1 MLAYYIQAPLNFI
14 SRNSYIKKTTILF
27 VSFIFSSS
35 FVFAQKTYVPD
46 DKFEQALI
54 ALGYDTTLDDSVL
67 TANIS
72 GVTELDVSKREIS
85 DLTGIEDFA
94 ALGYLMCYSNQLT
107 SLDMS
112 KNTVLY
118 ALWCSDN
125 QLTSLDVSK
134 NTALTGLWCDGN
146 QLTSLD
152 VTKNTVLDR
161 FWCSYNQLTSL
172 DVSKN
177 TSLTSLLCTSNQLTS
192 LDVSK
197 NTALMTLRCNSNQL
211 TSLDVSK
218 NTTLYALDCGSNQ
231 LTSLDVSK
239 NTVLEYLG
247 CYSNQLTSLDVS
259 KNTALTDLDCGSN
272 QLTSLDVT
280 NNTAL
285 EYLDCNNNQL
295 TSLDVS
301 NNTALDA
308 LRCWNNQLTSLDVTN
323 NTALEDLEC
332 SDNQLTSLDV
342 SKNTALEYLDCNN
355 NQLTSLD
362 VSKNTALITLYCSS
376 NQLTSLDVT
385 KNTALDRF
393 WCNSNQL
400 TSLDVRKNTA
410 LKELRCN
417 FNQLTSLDVSKNTAL
432 TWLYC
437 HNNQLTS
444 LDVSKNTALYLLV
457 CHNNQLTR
465 LDLRN
470 GTNSLKGLD
479 AVINPDL
486 TCILV
491 NDPNLITNWSNPAHT
506 GYVDPFTTFSLS
518 CMESFEW
525 ESTVLDT
532 IIITTDNIDT
542 GTYEL
547 KWTES
552 ADSGDVDYLIYAQVG
567 VYLAELKY
575 DTTATTF
582 KITYDDIYKN
592 TFQMLYGFIV
602 ERPFEAAT
610 VKFSVVATD
619 GFDTVKVN
627 GDDRVVYINRYEYLN
642 IEDEG
647 VPTEFA
653 LHDNYPNPFNP
664 TTTLRFDLPEI
675 SDITLTIYNML
686 GQKVKTFNMQ
696 GTPAGYHRITWDAT
710 NDLGDPVGA
719 GVYIYQLYAKDLV
732 KTKKMVL
739 LK

>member
-125 QLTSLDVSK
+125 QLTSLDVTK

-152 VTKNTVLDR
+152 VTKNTVLVR

-177 TSLTSLLCTSNQLTS
+177 TSLTSLLCNSNQLTS

-259 KNTALTDLDCGSN
+259 KNTALDALDCGSN

-280 NNTAL
+280 N
-285 EYLDCNNNQL
+285 
-295 TSLDVS
+295 
-301 NNTALDA
+301 
-308 LRCWNNQLTSLDVTN
+308 
-323 NTALEDLEC
+323 
-332 SDNQLTSLDV
+332 
-342 SKNTALEYLDCNN
+342 NTALEYLDCNN

>member
-125 QLTSLDVSK
+125 QLTSLDVTK

-152 VTKNTVLDR
+152 VTKNTVLVR

-177 TSLTSLLCTSNQLTS
+177 TSLTSLLCNSNQLTS

-247 CYSNQLTSLDVS
+247 CYS
-259 KNTALTDLDCGSN
+259 
-272 QLTSLDVT
+272 
-280 NNTAL
+280 
-285 EYLDCNNNQL
+285 
-295 TSLDVS
+295 
-301 NNTALDA
+301 
-308 LRCWNNQLTSLDVTN
+308 
-323 NTALEDLEC
+323 
-332 SDNQLTSLDV
+332 
-342 SKNTALEYLDCNN
+342 
-355 NQLTSLD
+355 
-362 VSKNTALITLYCSS
+362 
-376 NQLTSLDVT
+376 
-385 KNTALDRF
+385 
-393 WCNSNQL
+393 
-400 TSLDVRKNTA
+400 
-410 LKELRCN
+410 
-417 FNQLTSLDVSKNTAL
+417 
-432 TWLYC
+432 
-437 HNNQLTS
+437 NQLTS

-567 VYLAELKY
+567 VYPAELKY

>member
-247 CYSNQLTSLDVS
+247 CY
-259 KNTALTDLDCGSN
+259 
-272 QLTSLDVT
+272 
-280 NNTAL
+280 
-285 EYLDCNNNQL
+285 
-295 TSLDVS
+295 
-301 NNTALDA
+301 
-308 LRCWNNQLTSLDVTN
+308 
-323 NTALEDLEC
+323 
-332 SDNQLTSLDV
+332 
-342 SKNTALEYLDCNN
+342 
-355 NQLTSLD
+355 
-362 VSKNTALITLYCSS
+362 
-376 NQLTSLDVT
+376 
-385 KNTALDRF
+385 F
-393 WCNSNQL
+393 
-400 TSLDVRKNTA
+400 
-410 LKELRCN
+410 
-417 FNQLTSLDVSKNTAL
+417 
-432 TWLYC
+432 
-437 HNNQLTS
+437 NQLTS

-567 VYLAELKY
+567 VYPAELKY